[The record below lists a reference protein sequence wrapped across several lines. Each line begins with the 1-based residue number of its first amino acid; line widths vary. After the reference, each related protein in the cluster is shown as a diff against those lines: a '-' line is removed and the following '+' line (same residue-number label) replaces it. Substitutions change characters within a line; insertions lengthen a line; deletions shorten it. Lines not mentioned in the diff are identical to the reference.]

1 MVNIDKA
8 NKEVKELFN
17 YLSPIATDIVK
28 NRTKLLDNTIKKLSV
43 DIETLS
49 NEQIRNYMAI
59 LSVEAYNLS
68 LDKEQSALKDSCATA
83 LYKEGVATSFSG
95 SVGTVESRKNQSTID
110 NLDKQAV
117 SILYSTVYELFKTK
131 VDEAHRVVN
140 VLSNIL
146 ISRSAEAKLQYNPRS
161 EEIIYLNSVQEN
173 KQEV

>member
-1 MVNIDKA
+1 MINIDKA
-8 NKEVKELFN
+8 DKDVKELFN

-28 NRTKLLDNTIKKLSV
+28 KKTKLLDDVIKKLSV
-43 DIETLS
+43 DVETLS
-49 NEQIRNYMAI
+49 NEQVRNYMAI

-83 LYKEGVATSFSG
+83 LYKEGIANSFNG
-95 SVGTVESRKNQSTID
+95 NTGTVESRKNQSTID
-110 NLDKQAV
+110 NMDKQAV
-117 SILYSTVYELFKTK
+117 SMLYSVVYELLKTK

-161 EEIIYLNSVQEN
+161 EVDNSFPT
-173 KQEV
+173 